1 MTHCDLRQNEYAN
14 TAAAAPPENSMFA
27 LDPILDRD
35 SAEICALPLCRVR
48 LMRDA
53 RYPWLI
59 LVPARE
65 NVVEIG
71 DLARED
77 RVALMDEI
85 VLASRAIDELY
96 EPGKM
101 NVAAIGNIVRQ
112 LHVHIVGRNEGD
124 PAWPGPVW
132 GHSAAVPY
140 ADGALAAAVDGIR
153 AILGNE

>member
-1 MTHCDLRQNEYAN
+1 
-14 TAAAAPPENSMFA
+14 MFA

-35 SAEICALPLCRVR
+35 TAEICALPLCGVR

-53 RYPWLI
+53 RYPWLV

-85 VLASRAIDELY
+85 VLASRAIEELY

>member
-1 MTHCDLRQNEYAN
+1 
-14 TAAAAPPENSMFA
+14 MFS

-35 SAEICALPLCRVR
+35 TAEVCALPLCRVR

-53 RYPWLI
+53 RYPWLV

-65 NVVEIG
+65 EVVEIG

-85 VLASRAIDELY
+85 VLASRAIEELY
-96 EPGKM
+96 EPAKM

-112 LHVHIVGRNEGD
+112 LHVHVVGRNAGD

-132 GHSAAVPY
+132 GHSAAVAY
-140 ADGALAAAVDGIR
+140 TDDALSSALDGIR
-153 AILGNE
+153 ELLGDT